1 MSHDLLRTGGDMGHG
16 FRFRYD
22 EELHAAWWDGALTGA
37 ASVVALITVW
47 FVLS

>member
-1 MSHDLLRTGGDMGHG
+1 MGHG

-22 EELHAAWWDGALTGA
+22 EELLVAWWDGALTGA